1 MLFSFCSQISRFENA
16 SLDEEEKKDDEEGES
31 LTLNVYCFNAR
42 QASFRVRIR

>member
-31 LTLNVYCFNAR
+31 LTLRVYCFIAR
-42 QASFRVRIR
+42 QASFTESG